1 MGVIMQ
7 TFYWDCPLDLPQKFQ
22 WWNFL
27 KGKMAGL
34 GQVGF
39 TAIWL
44 PPVNKAAEQNSM
56 GYDPFDYYDLGEFN
70 QKGGVE
76 TYFGNK
82 ADLTALVAE
91 AKQYDIDIYADLVLN
106 HNSGGDAE
114 INPDDGVS
122 RWTKFNP
129 ASGIFPRD
137 WEYFHPCKYETT
149 DAMSFGDMPD
159 LCHRNP

>member
-7 TFYWDCPLDLPQKFQ
+7 AFYWDCPKDLSQQFQ

-34 GQVGF
+34 NKVGF

-44 PPVNKAAEQNSM
+44 PPIHKAAEQNSM
-56 GYDPFDYYDLGEFN
+56 GYDPYDYYDLGEFN

-82 ADLTALVAE
+82 ADLQSLITEVKKYNINL
-91 AKQYDIDIYADLVLN
+91 YADMVLN

-114 INPDDGVS
+114 INPDDQVS
-122 RWTKFNP
+122 RWTKFVP
-129 ASGIFPRD
+129 ESKLFPRN
-137 WEYFHPCKYETT
+137 W
-149 DAMSFGDMPD
+149 
-159 LCHRNP
+159 